1 MRAMRL
7 LPPIAVAI
15 LLIGLTGCA
24 IGSGESGGE
33 DAGDLPRT
41 PPKPST
47 ALVTPSVPSPAAST
61 AGPEVNGTLPDGL
74 RERPAVAAAIA
85 DLVTRENLAPEAIE
99 IAAWTP
105 VTWNDGSRG
114 CPKPGM
120 MYTQAL
126 EPGELLLLRT
136 ADNLF
141 SYHAGADGAFTYCAD
156 PKDTFTVGS

>member
-47 ALVTPSVPSPAAST
+47 ALVTPSAAPSTPST
-61 AGPEVNGTLPDGL
+61 EVGGTLPDGV

-85 DLVTRENLAPEAIE
+85 DLVTRENLAPDAIE